1 MFEEMLEEPDILES
15 TIVIYRLLPK
25 DVSVEVFSYMMMKSP
40 SLSASRKNALAL
52 SMASKS
58 LSNAI
63 YELDCH
69 CTMRDF
75 DRYSEEDIKK
85 LKQAAEYV
93 GMVETGIREYMKA
106 LSFDTPKMEER
117 L

>member
-1 MFEEMLEEPDILES
+1 MFEEMLENAKRRAKETEAEEAVMNMIAD
-15 TIVIYRLLPK
+15 
-25 DVSVEVFSYMMMKSP
+25 MMMKSP

-69 CTMRDF
+69 CNMRDF
-75 DRYSEEDIKK
+75 DRYSDEDIKK

-93 GMVETGIREYMKA
+93 GMVETGIRQYMKT
-106 LSFDTPKMEER
+106 LSFDAPKMEER